1 MIKTPWMAQR
11 TEQLRKKE
19 KREKLWAIFEESSE
33 VKSGLKLS
41 HVSKAEKGRR

>member
-1 MIKTPWMAQR
+1 MAQR
-11 TEQLRKKE
+11 TEQPRKKE

-33 VKSGLKLS
+33 VKSGL